1 MDRDMEPN
9 SDLFRRSTMGRSSI
23 SRLLAV
29 GGLMV
34 LLWLAIGW
42 AVSLP

>member
-1 MDRDMEPN
+1 
-9 SDLFRRSTMGRSSI
+9 MGRSSAF
-23 SRLLAV
+23 RVMAAAA
-29 GGLMV
+29 LMV